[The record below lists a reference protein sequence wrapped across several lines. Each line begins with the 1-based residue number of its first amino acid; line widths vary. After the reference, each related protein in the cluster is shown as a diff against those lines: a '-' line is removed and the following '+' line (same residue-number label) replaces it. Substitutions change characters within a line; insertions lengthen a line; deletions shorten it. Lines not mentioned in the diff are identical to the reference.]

1 VPCSDQYFPE
11 QQSESD
17 PDWLHYLQTYFGAQD
32 PDGEG
37 VQDLQVLGA
46 INLKANTEYLLS
58 VIIENCLEDP
68 CEDITE
74 EIAEEA
80 EEHQFFFAFT
90 NDAFT
95 SPAGN
100 GNIDNASDPI
110 NYIGYD
116 GNGNP
121 VGLNTNWTAGN
132 PTTAASFTVRLQHQP
147 DVKTATSGAN
157 DGDTDFELQFV
168 LNIQYFF
175 LESLTLTSHTLQ
187 SYIRKE
193 LHFYDLLTF
202 SLTSFTSTTVNI
214 E

>member
-1 VPCSDQYFPE
+1 MKNIFKLNYLLYAVLTLFIFTACEEDEAAPE
-11 QQSESD
+11 EENEVEVFTD
-17 PDWLHYLQTYFGAQD
+17 VKLVFTPTGGGAAVEAVAQD

-37 VQDLQVLGA
+37 VQDLQVIGA

-68 CEDITE
+68 CEDMNE

-95 SPAGN
+95 SPVGN

-110 NYIGYD
+110 NYIGFD

-121 VGLNTNWTAGN
+121 VGLNTNWTTGS
-132 PTTAASFTVRLQHQP
+132 ASTGTFTVQLQHQP
-147 DVKTATSGAN
+147 DVKTATSGST
-157 DGDTDFELQFV
+157 DGDTDFALTFN
-168 LNIQYFF
+168 LNI
-175 LESLTLTSHTLQ
+175 
-187 SYIRKE
+187 
-193 LHFYDLLTF
+193 
-202 SLTSFTSTTVNI
+202 N
-214 E
+214 